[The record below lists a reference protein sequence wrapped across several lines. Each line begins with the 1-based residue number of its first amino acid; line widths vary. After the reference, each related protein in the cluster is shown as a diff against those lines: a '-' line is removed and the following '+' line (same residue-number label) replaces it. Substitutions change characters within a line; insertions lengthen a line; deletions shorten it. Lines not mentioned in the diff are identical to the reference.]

1 MESGPGFPATVVRSL
16 YQGGRTVV
24 DATPA
29 SDPDIMLNLSLQS
42 SDVRES
48 GATIHLSLI
57 DGWVIPNH

>member
-1 MESGPGFPATVVRSL
+1 
-16 YQGGRTVV
+16 
-24 DATPA
+24 
-29 SDPDIMLNLSLQS
+29 MLNLSLQS